1 MDIRL
6 PNLGEGADSGTVT
19 SILVRVGDTV
29 ERDQPIIELESE
41 KAVASVLSAAKG
53 RVTRI
58 HVSVGDEI
66 REGTLLVALDGSDE
80 IPDVSETSTPANE
93 TPPPPGPAESGDTG
107 SAPASATASVTGH
120 PPATSPSIRKVA
132 RELGIDLGRVRPT
145 RDSGR
150 IVLGDLRNYI
160 AALQALESQPA
171 ISKTAPSSADFSRW
185 GRVTTLKASLLR
197 KTIAARMSESWSSVP
212 HVTQF
217 IDADITN
224 LMEHRRKYVPLYKE
238 REARLTL
245 TPLVLKAVALALKR
259 HPLLNSSLDK
269 DSESIVTKEYYH
281 IGMAVDTDAGLVVPV
296 IRDVDQKSVLELARE
311 VASISERARGR
322 KISRDEMQGGSFTVS
337 NQGGIGGTHF
347 TPLINTPEVAILGM
361 GRGKEGLRFREG
373 QVEARIMLPL
383 SLSHDHRVVDGA
395 DGVRF
400 LVDLVETLESLPESE
415 FKLT

>member
-19 SILVRVGDTV
+19 SILVKVGDTV
-29 ERDQPIIELESE
+29 ERDQAIIELESE
-41 KAVASVLSAAKG
+41 KAVASVPSAAKG

-80 IPDVSETSTPANE
+80 IPDVSKTSLPADETPA
-93 TPPPPGPAESGDTG
+93 PPGPVESGETG
-107 SAPASATASVTGH
+107 SAPSSATASVTGH

-132 RELGIDLGRVRPT
+132 RELGIDLGRLSPT
-145 RDSGR
+145 GNSGR
-150 IVLGDLRNYI
+150 IVFGDLRNYI
-160 AALQALESQPA
+160 SALQALQSQPA
-171 ISKTAPSSADFSRW
+171 ISKPADFSRW
-185 GRVTTLKASLLR
+185 GRVTTLKATPLR
-197 KTIAARMSESWSSVP
+197 KIIAARMSESWSSVP

-217 IDADITN
+217 IDADITS

-245 TPLVLKAVALALKR
+245 TPLVLKAVVLALKR

-269 DSESIVTKEYYH
+269 HSESIVTKEYYH

-296 IRDVDQKSVLELARE
+296 IRDVDQKSVFELARE
-311 VASISERARGR
+311 VEAISERARGR
-322 KISRDEMQGGSFTVS
+322 KISRDEMQGGTFTVS

-347 TPLINTPEVAILGM
+347 TPIINTPEVAILGI

-373 QVEARIMLPL
+373 KVEARIMLPL

-400 LVDLVETLESLPESE
+400 LVDLVETLEGLPESE
-415 FKLT
+415 LKLT